1 MAAGAWE
8 SMGKGTGKGGAANEV
23 ASGDLIPVAAC
34 CCAIYSCYTKYPE
47 CCGGYSNATCL
58 CIQQELTICKCHKE
72 MLDKDEFCLCY
83 QGKCACLLE
92 PAFCKVVS
100 QLFCIDGRAAIPC
113 DEDVPCMLNLCYV
126 SCYPKC
132 GVCKKV
138 SEIVEP
144 GAATETPAAVPPNPM
159 IEAQTMDHRA

>member
-58 CIQQELTICKCHKE
+58 CIQQELTI
-72 MLDKDEFCLCY
+72 
-83 QGKCACLLE
+83 
-92 PAFCKVVS
+92 S
-100 QLFCIDGRAAIPC
+100 I
-113 DEDVPCMLNLCYV
+113 
-126 SCYPKC
+126 
-132 GVCKKV
+132 
-138 SEIVEP
+138 
-144 GAATETPAAVPPNPM
+144 
-159 IEAQTMDHRA
+159 